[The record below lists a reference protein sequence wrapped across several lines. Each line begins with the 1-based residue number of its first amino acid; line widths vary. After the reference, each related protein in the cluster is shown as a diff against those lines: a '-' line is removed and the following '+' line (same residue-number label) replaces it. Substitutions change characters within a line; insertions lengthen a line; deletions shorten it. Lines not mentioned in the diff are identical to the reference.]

1 MAPVNI
7 CMAPFFAVSTI
18 NSTKMLMVMFALL
31 SFLLLEAP
39 LSYVYTCACACFA
52 NENQAIQQP
61 DNEIREGV

>member
-1 MAPVNI
+1 
-7 CMAPFFAVSTI
+7 
-18 NSTKMLMVMFALL
+18 MFALL

-61 DNEIREGV
+61 DNEIREGVWYHKQQTVFISAYLQVPASRPTKS